1 VVVTA
6 SHPRRTLSE
15 RQRRTVSALVDATL
29 ELIEEVGA
37 DELTI
42 RTVAGRAEVTHT
54 TAYTYFSS
62 KEHLIC
68 EAFWRLL
75 DGIPRSSEGAPG
87 RTADRR
93 VIDALAAPARS
104 LAQRPALARAAL
116 AAMVATDPDVAAV
129 RDQVGADLTERL
141 QRALGDGADRRLPE
155 TLLLAFS
162 GAMLQAGMGYF
173 DFDGVVDRIATV
185 VRQLGLDRR

>member
-1 VVVTA
+1 MT
-6 SHPRRTLSE
+6 STHPRRTLSE
-15 RQRRTVSALVDATL
+15 RQSQTVSKLLDAALET
-29 ELIEEVGA
+29 IEEVGA

-42 RTVAGRAEVTHT
+42 RLVAGRADVTHT

-75 DGIPRSSEGAPG
+75 DGIPRDMAWPPG
-87 RTADRR
+87 VTADRR
-93 VIDALAAPARS
+93 VVDALAAPARS
-104 LAQRPALARAAL
+104 LGQRPALARAAL
-116 AAMVATDPDVAAV
+116 AAMVSTDPDVAAV
-129 RDQVGADLTERL
+129 RDQIGADLTDRL
-141 QRALGDGADRRLPE
+141 RAALGESTDHQLPE

-173 DFDGVVDRIATV
+173 DFDGVVDRIGTV